1 MTRTS
6 FRRTP
11 VAATLAALSLAMVVG
26 DARGAG
32 FALQEQ
38 NASGLGHAYAGGA
51 AAAEDV
57 STIFYNP
64 AGLVRLQSMQVV
76 VAGNLICPST
86 KFSDGGS
93 QPAFGQP
100 LGGTGG
106 DAGSCAGVPNLYFG
120 VPFTDK
126 WSFGIGVNVPFGLK
140 TEYDSNWLGR
150 FQAVESKVETYNVNP
165 VLSWEPTK
173 DWTVGAGASYQH
185 LKATLTSQVNY
196 AAAFAQGVQS
206 AVAGGLIPAAA
217 APTLIGS
224 AAGLES
230 SARVTGDDSGWG
242 WNVGVLWQATPQTRV
257 GAAYRSHI
265 SYTVKGNVSF
275 DNPTAVG
282 ALPPTLA
289 PVGALILNGVNTN
302 ICASANTADCSND
315 VTLKIR
321 MPDTANVSIFHQF
334 DNKWDLMA
342 DLQYTGWSSIKEL
355 NIVRTSGTGSPVT
368 LSNTPEN
375 FRNTWRVS
383 GGANYRYSDKWTLR
397 GGIAWDETPVND
409 TDRTPRLPDSDRFW
423 LAFGAQYKFN
433 DNWSIDAAYA
443 YIWINNASINQNA
456 GSTAQNGLINGNY
469 KANVNI
475 VGLQVTYTAK

>member
-1 MTRTS
+1 MTTTS

-11 VAATLAALSLAMVVG
+11 MAMALTAALMALSVG
-26 DARGAG
+26 GAQGAG

-64 AGLVRLQSMQVV
+64 AGLVRLKTMQLV
-76 VAGNLICPST
+76 VAANLICPST
-86 KFSDGGS
+86 KFQDSGS
-93 QPAFGQP
+93 QHAFLQP

-140 TEYDSNWLGR
+140 TEYDSDWIGR

-165 VLSWEPTK
+165 VLSWEPTPN
-173 DWTVGAGASYQH
+173 WTVGAGVSFQR
-185 LKATLTSQVNY
+185 LNATLTRQVNY

-206 AVAGGLIPAAA
+206 AVASGLVPAQF

-230 SARVTGDDSGWG
+230 GVKVKGDDSSWG
-242 WNVGVLWQATPQTRV
+242 WNVGVLWQATPQTRI
-257 GAAYRSHI
+257 GAAYRSAI
-265 SYTVKGNVSF
+265 KYDVDGNVNF
-275 DNPTAVG
+275 DNPTALG
-282 ALPPTLA
+282 TLPAPLA
-289 PVGALILNGVNTN
+289 PAGAAILNGVN
-302 ICASANTADCSND
+302 AQLFDGG
-315 VTLKIR
+315 VTLKIKL
-321 MPDTANVSIFHQF
+321 PQTANLSIFHQF
-334 DNKWDLMA
+334 DSKWDLMA
-342 DLQYTGWSSIKEL
+342 DLQYTGWSSIQQL
-355 NIVRTSGTGSPVT
+355 QIVRTTGAVLDT
-368 LSNTPEN
+368 TPEN

-383 GGANYRYSDKWTLR
+383 AGANYRYSDKWTLR
-397 GGIAWDETPVND
+397 GGVAWDQTPVRD
-409 TDRTPRLPDSDRFW
+409 DDRTPRLPDEDRTW
-423 LAFGAQYKFN
+423 LALGAQYKYS
-433 DNWSIDAAYA
+433 DNWAFDIAYA
-443 YIWINNASINQNA
+443 YIFLRNASISQNE
-456 GSTAQNGLINGNY
+456 GNTAANGFINGSY